1 SLLLLP
7 PPLPPPSSR
16 SCRSLWLTYISAE
29 ICAVRGSTV
38 DIRCSYRRPSTVKR
52 RSVPVEKVLWFSDM
66 QDEGPVDLRTD
77 PEYTGRVKY
86 YCDKTTCT
94 LRIADLRESDSAEYK
109 FKFKHKRNKRF
120 TNSPGVTLS
129 VIDLQVQVTR
139 PYSLWAD
146 LFCSSSCLLPD
157 RPSYIWYKN
166 GQKIQDQAS
175 VSYADYFDPADGISC
190 AVKGHEEFPSP
201 SLIHVHIPS
210 SRCSKAS
217 LSVSVSPSGEIVE
230 GSSVTLSCSSDA
242 NPAANYTWYKRN
254 VNFNPLI
261 SEAELVF
268 RSVQSSD
275 SGEFYCA
282 AESELGRRTSGY
294 IFIDVK
300 YAPKLLSVS
309 VSPSGEIMEGSSVNL
324 TCSSDANPAPNYT
337 WYKENQTLLQGP
349 EGDIIWYI
357 KPYRYPSVDLIKD
370 AKYAGRVTYSCTEQ
384 SCTLMISNLKLTDSA
399 KYGFRLMTD
408 NLYSSRYYEP
418 GVSLSVKGNIFIC
431 MLIISKCSTSLVFKA
446 IM

>member
-1 SLLLLP
+1 MDTGRALQNETDTE
-7 PPLPPPSSR
+7 
-16 SCRSLWLTYISAE
+16 LTYISAE

-129 VIDLQVQVTR
+129 VIDPDLQVQVTR

-201 SLIHVHIPS
+201 S
-210 SRCSKAS
+210 
-217 LSVSVSPSGEIVE
+217 VSVQLQVTRVITVHPSHTV
-230 GSSVTLSCSSDA
+230 
-242 NPAANYTWYKRN
+242 
-254 VNFNPLI
+254 
-261 SEAELVF
+261 AELNCH
-268 RSVQSSD
+268 SSCRPIGRFIFVWFKNGEKN
-275 SGEFYCA
+275 SG
-282 AESELGRRTSGY
+282 
-294 IFIDVK
+294 
-300 YAPKLLSVS
+300 
-309 VSPSGEIMEGSSVNL
+309 
-324 TCSSDANPAPNYT
+324 
-337 WYKENQTLLQGP
+337 
-349 EGDIIWYI
+349 
-357 KPYRYPSVDLIKD
+357 
-370 AKYAGRVTYSCTEQ
+370 
-384 SCTLMISNLKLTDSA
+384 
-399 KYGFRLMTD
+399 
-408 NLYSSRYYEP
+408 
-418 GVSLSVKGNIFIC
+418 GNFF
-431 MLIISKCSTSLVFKA
+431 LHA
-446 IM
+446 